1 MALPDGK
8 MRELLTRWS
17 NGNKQAAEFMMNL
30 AAITRLADNIADGDS
45 ENIVSDMAD
54 LLYRTTI
61 TLQLDPFYTENKIAL
76 FPVMANAILAWKVS
90 EKWRK
95 SEDGKAR
102 MFAYIYRE
110 LVEQVMWTTAVLTGG
125 MDHAMSVVEDLFK
138 ESHSNS
144 GETFEDWLKGD

>member
-1 MALPDGK
+1 MALPDEK

-17 NGNKQAAEFMMNL
+17 NGNTQAAAFMMHL

-61 TLQLDPFYTENKIAL
+61 TLQLDPFYMENKIAL

-95 SEDGKAR
+95 SEDGKGKTR
-102 MFAYIYRE
+102 IGKDRE
-110 LVEQVMWTTAVLTGG
+110 DKGQRKSRT
-125 MDHAMSVVEDLFK
+125 
-138 ESHSNS
+138 N
-144 GETFEDWLKGD
+144 ET